1 MVHDIHWKH
10 TLVFS
15 EERWLG
21 VGRMG
26 MSWDVFKVFFEG
38 RILIYLYVRVK
49 KKSFCVP
56 SILYQD
62 NLIKKIF
69 YKRVINGRG
78 NMHFQNC
85 LCSLNLKFYLS
96 VKVNVLKV
104 SIALNALNDKIL
116 KTLNFRTIT

>member
-38 RILIYLYVRVK
+38 RILIYLSVRVK
-49 KKSFCVP
+49 KNHSVYRQSF
-56 SILYQD
+56 
-62 NLIKKIF
+62 IK
-69 YKRVINGRG
+69 
-78 NMHFQNC
+78 
-85 LCSLNLKFYLS
+85 
-96 VKVNVLKV
+96 
-104 SIALNALNDKIL
+104 
-116 KTLNFRTIT
+116 TI